1 MNSLFRIKFSVYPI
15 IYNIFNYKS
24 NFIKSLRNCG
34 NYKLFTEV
42 SNAITFPQ
50 REKMEAKIME
60 NTGGERIRS
69 YRFSRFMQK
78 RGRENW
84 KHLKLLAVRGQAG
97 P

>member
-42 SNAITFPQ
+42 SNAITFSQ

-60 NTGGERIRS
+60 NTGRERIRS
-69 YRFSRFMQK
+69 YRFSIDLCK
-78 RGRENW
+78 RGGAKTGNI
-84 KHLKLLAVRGQAG
+84 
-97 P
+97 